1 VARTH
6 NTVSEKQNFRSLI
19 DDLNLAD
26 EVAALHVAATWK
38 KDEIL

>member
-1 VARTH
+1 VAWTH

-26 EVAALHVAATWK
+26 EVAAPARGSYL
-38 KDEIL
+38 EER